1 MMTCDYATFFSISFF
16 LLGLYCQTVPRVSS
30 YPVSCVACRSII
42 PNGMSFFLV
51 YSVQGSASTS
61 YNIMIPTTM
70 TIIFSYTN
78 LGKSLR
84 PQKAR
89 LARKPDSERVRCC
102 GLRCPRTGNNHV
114 LSCLQAVAASS
125 HWAALPR
132 PLKNYLIPLFAPP
145 LTITC
150 NIHSTCPLPSFQNGR
165 VNRCP

>member
-1 MMTCDYATFFSISFF
+1 MMTCDCATFFSISFF

-84 PQKAR
+84 PAKAR

-102 GLRCPRTGNNHV
+102 AAVCGARGPATSTCCP
-114 LSCLQAVAASS
+114 ASS
-125 HWAALPR
+125 GSFVALGRTASASQKLFNTLVR
-132 PLKNYLIPLFAPP
+132 PATYYYL
-145 LTITC
+145 
-150 NIHSTCPLPSFQNGR
+150 
-165 VNRCP
+165 